1 MNFVQ
6 AWASRGILFDKRL
19 PKRMPM
25 PYEKTYG
32 NAPYAIAVFV
42 AVGLLTSCQSSSN
55 QVALNGAGSTFVYP
69 VMGRWIQDFQQSH
82 SNVQINYQSIGSGG
96 GIQQVK
102 SGTIDF
108 GASDAPLSDADM
120 AQMAPVIQI
129 PESAGPICV
138 TYNLDGLQKPLQ
150 LSSEALAGIFLGKIT
165 NWQDPQLKQDNPGEK
180 LPNAKITVVHRAE
193 SSGTTA
199 AFTTYLSAV
208 SPDWAQQVSKGTAV
222 KWPTGLGAKGS
233 EGVTG
238 QVKQFPGAISYVE
251 LTYAT
256 QNKLPV
262 AGIKNQAGKYVLP
275 STAGTTAA
283 IDAFKDQL
291 AKDARSP
298 IANPPASAPDA
309 YPISTLTFLII
320 PKDGKDVGKRTALK
334 QFITYVVTDGQQA
347 SSGLNYAPLPDAV
360 KQSDVQT
367 LNQLMANGSPIQ

>member
-1 MNFVQ
+1 MNIGGAGGLV
-6 AWASRGILFDKRL
+6 ASYSAILGKRIMML
-19 PKRMPM
+19 HS
-25 PYEKTYG
+25 KTTL
-32 NAPYAIAVFV
+32 YAITILSALGV
-42 AVGLLTSCQSSSN
+42 LTSCNSGPST
-55 QVALNGAGSTFVYP
+55 VALNGAGSTFVYP

-82 SNVQINYQSIGSGG
+82 ANVRINYGSIGSGG

-108 GASDAPLSDADM
+108 GASDAPLSDADLAGM
-120 AQMAPVIQI
+120 PAPVIQI

-138 TYNLDGLQKPLQ
+138 TYNLDGLDKPLQ
-150 LSSEALAGIFLGKIT
+150 LSSDALAGIFLGKIT
-165 NWQDPQLKQDNPGEK
+165 SWQDPLLKKDNPGEK
-180 LPNAKITVVHRAE
+180 LPNTKITVVHRAE

-208 SPDWAQQVSKGTAV
+208 SPDWAQQVNKGSAV

-238 QVKQFPGAISYVE
+238 QVKLIPGAISYVE

-283 IDAFKDQL
+283 IEAFKDQL
-291 AKDARSP
+291 AQDARTP

-320 PKDGKDVGKRTALK
+320 PKDGKDVPKRTALK
-334 QFITYVVTDGQQA
+334 QFIVYVVTDGQQA
-347 SSGLNYAPLPDAV
+347 ASGLNYAPLPDAV
-360 KQSDVQT
+360 KQLDVKT
-367 LNQLMANGSPIQ
+367 LGQLTVNGSPIQ

>member
-1 MNFVQ
+1 
-6 AWASRGILFDKRL
+6 
-19 PKRMPM
+19 MPC
-25 PYEKTYG
+25 EKTYR
-32 NAPYAIAVFV
+32 NAAYAIAVFV
-42 AVGLLTSCQSSSN
+42 AIGLLTSCQSSSN

-262 AGIKNQAGKYVLP
+262 AGIKNQAGKYVPP

-291 AKDARSP
+291 AKDARTP

-320 PKDGKDVGKRTALK
+320 PKDGKDVAKRTALK
-334 QFITYVVTDGQQA
+334 QFITYLVTDGQQA

-360 KQSDVQT
+360 KQLDVQT
-367 LNQLMANGSPIQ
+367 LNQLTANGSPIQ

>member
-1 MNFVQ
+1 
-6 AWASRGILFDKRL
+6 
-19 PKRMPM
+19 M
-25 PYEKTYG
+25 PYEKSCRTVVCT
-32 NAPYAIAVFV
+32 IAVLSAFS
-42 AVGLLTSCQSSSN
+42 LLTSCNSSSN
-55 QVALNGAGSTFVYP
+55 SVALNGAGSTFVYP
-69 VMGRWIQDFQQSH
+69 LMGRWIQDFHQSH
-82 SNVQINYQSIGSGG
+82 SNAQINYQSIGSGG

-108 GASDAPLSDADM
+108 GASDAPLSDQDM

-129 PESAGPICV
+129 PESAGPVCV

-150 LSSEALAGIFLGKIT
+150 LSSDALAGIFLGKIT
-165 NWQDPQLKQDNPGEK
+165 SWQDPLLKSDNPGEK
-180 LPNAKITVVHRAE
+180 LPNSKITVVHRAE

-199 AFTTYLSAV
+199 AFTTYLAAV
-208 SPDWAQQVSKGTAV
+208 SPEWAQQVSKGTSV

-238 QVKQFPGAISYVE
+238 QVKQLPGSISYVE

-262 AGIKNQAGKYVLP
+262 AAIKNQAGKYILP
-275 STAGTTAA
+275 STTGTTAA

-291 AKDARSP
+291 ATDARTP

-320 PKDGKDVGKRTALK
+320 PKDGKDLQKRIALK
-334 QFITYVVTDGQQA
+334 QFILYVVTDGQQA
-347 SSGLNYAPLPDAV
+347 AGGLNYAPLPDAV
-360 KQSDVQT
+360 KQLDVHT
-367 LNQLMANGSPIQ
+367 LSQMTANGSPIQ

>member
-1 MNFVQ
+1 
-6 AWASRGILFDKRL
+6 
-19 PKRMPM
+19 MPC
-25 PYEKTYG
+25 EKTYR
-32 NAPYAIAVFV
+32 NAAYAIAVFV
-42 AVGLLTSCQSSSN
+42 AIGLLTSCQSSSN

-165 NWQDPQLKQDNPGEK
+165 NWQDPLLKQDNPGEK
-180 LPNAKITVVHRAE
+180 LPNSKITVVHRAE

-283 IDAFKDQL
+283 IDAFKDEL
-291 AKDARSP
+291 AKDPRTP

-320 PKDGKDVGKRTALK
+320 PKDGKDVPKRTALK
-334 QFITYVVTDGQQA
+334 QFITFVVTDGQQA
-347 SSGLNYAPLPDAV
+347 ATGLNYASLPDSV
-360 KQSDVQT
+360 KQSDVQA
-367 LNQLMANGSPIQ
+367 LNQLTANGSPIQ

>member
-1 MNFVQ
+1 M
-6 AWASRGILFDKRL
+6 LCDKTCR
-19 PKRMPM
+19 
-25 PYEKTYG
+25 
-32 NAPYAIAVFV
+32 NATLAIV
-42 AVGLLTSCQSSSN
+42 AIGLLTSCQSSSN
-55 QVALNGAGSTFVYP
+55 QVALNGAGSTFVFP

-82 SNVQINYQSIGSGG
+82 STVQINYQSIGSGG

-120 AQMAPVIQI
+120 SQMTPVIQI

-138 TYNLDGLQKPLQ
+138 TYNLDSLQKPLQ

-165 NWQDPQLKQDNPGEK
+165 SWQDPLLKQDNPGVK

-291 AKDARSP
+291 AKDARTP

-320 PKDGKDVGKRTALK
+320 PKDGKDVPKRTALK

-347 SSGLNYAPLPDAV
+347 SSGMNYAPLPDAV
-360 KQSDVQT
+360 KQLDVQT
-367 LNQLMANGSPIQ
+367 LNQLTANGSPIQ

>member
-1 MNFVQ
+1 MLLRKTCKSAAPAF
-6 AWASRGILFDKRL
+6 AILSALSF
-19 PKRMPM
+19 
-25 PYEKTYG
+25 
-32 NAPYAIAVFV
+32 
-42 AVGLLTSCQSSSN
+42 LTSCNSGPSTVS
-55 QVALNGAGSTFVYP
+55 LNGAGSTFVYP
-69 VMGRWIQDFQQSH
+69 VMGRWIQDFQSSH
-82 SNVQINYQSIGSGG
+82 KNVQINYQSIGSGG

-150 LSSEALAGIFLGKIT
+150 LSSDTLAGIFLGKIT
-165 NWQDPQLKQDNPGEK
+165 SWQDPLLKKDNAGEK
-180 LPNAKITVVHRAE
+180 LPNTKITVVHRAE

-208 SPDWAQQVSKGTAV
+208 SPVWLQQVGKGTAV
-222 KWPTGLGAKGS
+222 KWPTGIGAKGS

-238 QVKQFPGAISYVE
+238 QVKQFPGSISYVE

-262 AGIKNQAGKYVLP
+262 AAIKNQAGNYVLP

-283 IDAFKDQL
+283 IDAFKDEL
-291 AKDARSP
+291 AKDDRMP

-320 PKDGKDVGKRTALK
+320 PKDGKDVPKRTALK
-334 QFITYVVTDGQQA
+334 QFITYLVTDGQA
-347 SSGLNYAPLPDAV
+347 AASGLNYAPLPDAV
-360 KQSDVQT
+360 KQ
-367 LNQLMANGSPIQ
+367 LNVKALSQLTVNGSPVP

>member
-1 MNFVQ
+1 M
-6 AWASRGILFDKRL
+6 A
-19 PKRMPM
+19 
-25 PYEKTYG
+25 YEK
-32 NAPYAIAVFV
+32 NAASAIVLLSALS
-42 AVGLLTSCQSSSN
+42 LLTSCNSSSST
-55 QVALNGAGSTFVYP
+55 VALNGAGSTFVYP
-69 VMGRWIQDFQQSH
+69 VMGRWIEDFQQSH
-82 SNVQINYQSIGSGG
+82 TNVRINYQSIGSGG

-108 GASDAPLSDADM
+108 GASDAPLSDDDLAKT
-120 AQMAPVIQI
+120 APLVQI

-138 TYNLDGLQKPLQ
+138 TYNLDSLQKPLQ
-150 LSSEALAGIFLGKIT
+150 LSSDALAAIFLGKIT
-165 NWQDPQLKQDNPGEK
+165 NWHDPLLAKDNPGEK
-180 LPNAKITVVHRAE
+180 LPSTKITVIHRAE
-193 SSGTTA
+193 GSGTTA

-208 SPDWAQQVSKGTAV
+208 SPDWAQTVSKGTAV

-238 QVKQFPGAISYVE
+238 QVKQVPGSISYVE

-262 AGIKNQAGKYVLP
+262 AAIKNQAGKYVLP

-283 IDAFKDQL
+283 IDAFKDEL
-291 AKDARSP
+291 AKDDRSS

-320 PKDGKDVGKRTALK
+320 PKDGKDVQKRTALK

-360 KQSDVQT
+360 KQINVKALS
-367 LNQLMANGSPIQ
+367 QLTANGSPIQ